1 VQPLILAPVGRTIAA
16 LPLLGTGDALDVRR
30 VTVLPHEGELD
41 PERPTVVLVDAAL
54 ADRSGGVT
62 KLGSLAPFA
71 AFIGLGEAGER
82 EPSELMRSLAL
93 TSWLPADAGPG
104 VGTTA
109 LQGALRHAS
118 SLIESY
124 RAARLEQSSAV
135 DLRELSR
142 VGAALSTERDLDTL
156 LGMILTQALK
166 LSSSDAGSLYLTER
180 DDKGKPSTLRF
191 KLTRNITLPAIP
203 FTEFSIP
210 IDHAS
215 IAGYV
220 AATGDPLT
228 IADVYL
234 LPEQV
239 TYRLNR
245 SFDEKFGYRTKS
257 MLVLPM
263 RTHRDEVIGVLQLIN
278 RKRDADQP
286 LSSPDVVE
294 RQVLPF
300 DQRSADLVAAL
311 AAQAAVAIE
320 NSRLYE
326 DIERLFEGF
335 VTAAVTA
342 IEARD
347 PTTSGHSFRV
357 ATFTTG
363 LAEAVDKAGEGPYRG
378 LTFTREQIREIR
390 YAGLLHDFGKVGVR
404 EQVLVKQKK
413 LYGHDLTILRHRFH
427 SLLQQADLEFE
438 RERAEHLLDH
448 GPADYREVVQRLD
461 LMRRDRRDELSR
473 WLDSI
478 VRANEPT
485 ILPEGSFEELEEIG
499 RQTFTDFD
507 GIERPLLAE
516 DELRFLMINKGNLD
530 PRERRE
536 IESHV
541 THTYR
546 FLEQIPWTRE
556 LSGIPKIAFGHH
568 EKLDGTGYPRGIG
581 EQDIPVQTRM
591 MTIADIYDALTAT
604 DRPYKRAVTAE
615 RALDILGHEAKDGHI
630 DRDLLTT
637 FIQAQVFT
645 RIAPSE
651 GTKRR
656 STGSLRSSAASR
668 AVPQTPQSTRRATPP
683 TSAPAAPADSPRTTP
698 RPTRQ
703 TDDPRRD

>member
-1 VQPLILAPVGRTIAA
+1 VQPLILAPAGRAIAS
-16 LPLLGTGDALDVRR
+16 LPRLGAGDALDVRR
-30 VTVLPHEGELD
+30 VEVLPHGEDLD
-41 PERPTVVLVDAAL
+41 PERPTVVLVDEAL
-54 ADRSGGVT
+54 AMRSGGPGM
-62 KLGSLAPFA
+62 LGSLAPFA
-71 AFIGLGEAGER
+71 AFIGIGEEGEQ
-82 EPSELMRSLAL
+82 EPSDVMHALAL
-93 TSWLPADAGPG
+93 TSWLPADASAGA
-104 VGTTA
+104 GTAA

-118 SLIESY
+118 SLIEAY
-124 RAARLEQSSAV
+124 RAERLEQSSAL

-142 VGAALSTERDLDTL
+142 VGAALSTERNLDTL
-156 LGMILTQALK
+156 LEMILSQALQ
-166 LSSSDAGSLYLTER
+166 LSASDAGSLYLMER
-180 DDKGKPSTLRF
+180 DAAGNPSTLRF
-191 KLTRNITLPAIP
+191 KLSQNITLPEIP

-215 IAGYV
+215 IAGHV
-220 AATGDPLT
+220 AATGHPLM
-228 IADVYL
+228 IGDVYL

-245 SFDEKFGYRTKS
+245 SFDDKFGYRTKS

-263 RTHRDEVIGVLQLIN
+263 RTHKDEIIGVLQLIN
-278 RKRDADQP
+278 RKRDADVR
-286 LSSPDVVE
+286 LTSLEVVD

-357 ATFTTG
+357 ATLTTN
-363 LAEAVDKAGEGPYRG
+363 LAEAVDHADDGPYKG
-378 LTFTREQIREIR
+378 VKFTREQIREIR

-427 SLLQQADLEFE
+427 SLLQQADLEYE

-448 GPADYREVVQRLD
+448 GATDYREVVARLD
-461 LMRRDRRDELSR
+461 LMRRERRDQLSR
-473 WLDSI
+473 WLDSV

-499 RQTFTDFD
+499 RQTYVDFD
-507 GIERPLLAE
+507 GVERPLLGD

-568 EKLDGTGYPRGIG
+568 EKLDGTGYPRGVG
-581 EQDIPVQTRM
+581 EHEIPVQTRM

-615 RALDILGHEAKDGHI
+615 RALDILGFEAKDGHI
-630 DRDLLTT
+630 DRDLLKT
-637 FIQAQVFT
+637 FVQAQIFSK
-645 RIAPSE
+645 ISPSE

-656 STGSLRSSAASR
+656 STGTLRASMSARITA
-668 AVPQTPQSTRRATPP
+668 QTPTATPS
-683 TSAPAAPADSPRTTP
+683 TTAPPS
-698 RPTRQ
+698 
-703 TDDPRRD
+703 DDPRRD